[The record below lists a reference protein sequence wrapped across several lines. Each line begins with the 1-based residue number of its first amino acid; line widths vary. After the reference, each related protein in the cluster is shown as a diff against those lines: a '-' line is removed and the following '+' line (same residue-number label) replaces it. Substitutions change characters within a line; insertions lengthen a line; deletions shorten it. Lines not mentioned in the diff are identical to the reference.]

1 MQDWPLAL
9 VLNSYNITFSLQ
21 VPDGKVAL
29 RVNTGSTRSLAEVKG
44 EIAWTSALADGGQVQ
59 APEPVALFGGSPL
72 ATVRIEGLDRD
83 IPVVAYRWLEG
94 RHVAKNRPT
103 RHAFLLGQVM
113 SQLHGTARNW
123 SLPNGASRPVLQTML
138 DELPWRL
145 PEGGPFAKIFE
156 RANAVLA
163 RLEGTPRQLIHF
175 DLHFGNVKV
184 NRGKMCVFDFDDSV
198 IAWPGVDAS
207 QAMFYLRREGVNDR
221 LESAFWEGS
230 GTSIEELGLSREE
243 FEILIGGRAL
253 LLATDLAGTKSAKLA
268 AIAPKWIE
276 TMRLR
281 VEHLLATGEFDP
293 RIGR

>member
-1 MQDWPLAL
+1 L
-9 VLNSYNITFSLQ
+9 VLNSYNITFSLEM
-21 VPDGKVAL
+21 PDGKIAL
-29 RVNTGSTRSLAEVKG
+29 RVNTGSTRSLAEVRG
-44 EIAWTSALADGGQVQ
+44 EIAWTSALAAGGQVR
-59 APEPVALFGGSPL
+59 APEPEPLFGGSAL
-72 ATVRIEGLDRD
+72 ATIRIDGLDRD

-113 SQLHGTARNW
+113 TQLHETTRNW
-123 SLPNGASRPVLQTML
+123 SFAEGASRPVLRTML

-145 PEGGPFAKIFE
+145 PEPGPFAEIFE
-156 RANAVLA
+156 RSNAILE
-163 RLEGTPRQLIHF
+163 RLQAMPRQLIHF

-184 NRGKMCVFDFDDSV
+184 NRGEMCVFDFDDSV
-198 IAWPGVDAS
+198 VAWPGVDAS

-221 LESAFWEGS
+221 LESAVWEGS
-230 GTSIEELGLSREE
+230 GSSIEALGLTREE

-253 LLATDLAGTKSAKLA
+253 LLATDLAGTTSAKLA

-281 VEHLLATGEFDP
+281 VEHLLATGEYDP